1 MLSYEVTV
9 RVPAGM
15 YSVAQL
21 MGGTTVVVPVS
32 VVVPLRYSC
41 SYCVDVEQYG
51 ARTDEYAPV

>member
-21 MGGTTVVVPVS
+21 MGGTTVEVPVS

-41 SYCVDVEQYG
+41 SYWVDVEQYG
-51 ARTDEYAPV
+51 ARTDE